1 MLTLN
6 PKSGA
11 WQDSWFEHL
20 PELLQE
26 GDVLVLNDSRV
37 IPARLFGVRPATTGK
52 VEVLLTE
59 QVSDWEW
66 RGGLRPA
73 RRRAGGGG
81 VGFAG
86 PGGQDGGGSGA
97 GLGGAGRGGAL
108 TRHGRGRRRV
118 RGTSPSLHTGT
129 GFLCPA

>member
-37 IPARLFGVRPATTGK
+37 IPARLFGVRPATAGK

-59 QVSDWEW
+59 QVGDWEW
-66 RGGLRPA
+66 RALVRPA
-73 RRRAGGGG
+73 RRVVGGQQLA
-81 VGFAG
+81 FAG
-86 PGGQDGGGSGA
+86 ADRGELLQATVAAVGEFGERLLRFAPVNDFFA
-97 GLGGAGRGGAL
+97 RLEVLG
-108 TRHGRGRRRV
+108 HI
-118 RGTSPSLHTGT
+118 P
-129 GFLCPA
+129 